1 MHSMDTIL
9 QRHTSVYRQCRKA
22 IIDLGANKLCLNR
35 YWPLKDED
43 LKVTTAAA
51 GPNSRGHRNDTLAWF
66 WSMDVPR
73 DTEANDWMSKCE
85 PRANFRDLADFV

>member
-1 MHSMDTIL
+1 MGKSEKDK
-9 QRHTSVYRQCRKA
+9 SRKRS
-22 IIDLGANKLCLNR
+22 NR
-35 YWPLKDED
+35 NNED

-73 DTEANDWMSKCE
+73 DTEDNDWMSKCE
-85 PRANFRDLADFV
+85 LHAEFRDLADFV

>member
-1 MHSMDTIL
+1 MI
-9 QRHTSVYRQCRKA
+9 Y
-22 IIDLGANKLCLNR
+22 LGADKFCLNR
-35 YWPLKDED
+35 YRPLKDED

-73 DTEANDWMSKCE
+73 DTEDND
-85 PRANFRDLADFV
+85 